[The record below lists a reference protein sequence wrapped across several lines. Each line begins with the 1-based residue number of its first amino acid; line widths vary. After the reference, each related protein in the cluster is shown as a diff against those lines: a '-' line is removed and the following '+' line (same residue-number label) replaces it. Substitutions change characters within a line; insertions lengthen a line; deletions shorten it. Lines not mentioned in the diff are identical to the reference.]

1 MCQSIQ
7 RQRGTWQKAKSQAPK
22 SPQGNAQAPTYC
34 PGWVSLFQYLLN
46 PGDKPS
52 CWEPHSTHMWR
63 RLSGEPHDRVP
74 TVGLA
79 AMAGGVALLH
89 VSTEVCLCS
98 MCDFEVLTSYC
109 PSRALLSHSRT
120 PPSPFLLC
128 PPFPRK
134 PNKPGGG
141 FLFATLPEKPSR
153 WWRILVLV
161 YHLLLELSLSTKQR
175 RWWTSAKW
183 DT

>member
-109 PSRALLSHSRT
+109 PSRALLSHSPLLPSSSP
-120 PPSPFLLC
+120 PPSPGSPTSQEEASCLLPC
-128 PPFPRK
+128 QRSPAG
-134 PNKPGGG
+134 GGG
-141 FLFATLPEKPSR
+141 FWF
-153 WWRILVLV
+153 
-161 YHLLLELSLSTKQR
+161 
-175 RWWTSAKW
+175 
-183 DT
+183 